1 MDTQLI
7 NQDHLDNSDNENDQL
22 NLGYESEAYSDG
34 GEEAEN
40 NQGYVKKR
48 GITRLAK
55 FRREYGKVG
64 GEKLSVTFD
73 ALNRISG
80 KHRALFSSFLGDLVR
95 EHVGVRILSWKKV
108 DSEARDKMWDEIT
121 VHIYFFLTS
130 SGLAVVG
137 TRC

>member
-1 MDTQLI
+1 METQE
-7 NQDHLDNSDNENDQL
+7 NDHDNIDFSDNEHPDHAL
-22 NLGYESEAYSDG
+22 RYESEQYSDD
-34 GEEAEN
+34 GERDN
-40 NQGYVKKR
+40 YNQSNGYVKKR

-55 FRREYGKVG
+55 FRREYGKAG

-73 ALNRISG
+73 AMNRISG

-121 VHIYFFLTS
+121 VNLYYFLTQ
-130 SGLAVVG
+130 
-137 TRC
+137 

>member
-1 MDTQLI
+1 MEIQEI
-7 NQDHLDNSDNENDQL
+7 DHDNIDFSDNENPDHT
-22 NLGYESEAYSDG
+22 LGYESEQFSDD
-34 GEEAEN
+34 GEGDN
-40 NQGYVKKR
+40 NQSNGYVKKR

-55 FRREYGKVG
+55 FRREYGKAG

-73 ALNRISG
+73 AMNRISG

-121 VHIYFFLTS
+121 VNLYYFLTQ
-130 SGLAVVG
+130 
-137 TRC
+137 